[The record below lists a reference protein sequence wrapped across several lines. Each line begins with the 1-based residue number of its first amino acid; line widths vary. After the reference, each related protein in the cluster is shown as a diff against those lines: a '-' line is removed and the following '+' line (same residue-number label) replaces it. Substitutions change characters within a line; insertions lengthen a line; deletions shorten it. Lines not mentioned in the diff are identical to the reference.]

1 MNIRIAGFGGQGIVL
16 AGYVLGHAGILD
28 GRKALQTQSY
38 GSESRGGASKSDVI
52 ISDDEILELAP
63 SELDVLA
70 AMSQPA
76 LDKYRPDLKEGG
88 LLVYDSDLV
97 KVSDGGPRAFGRPIS
112 AVAHEKLGND
122 LVANMILVGYL
133 ARLTGVASAEALR
146 KAVAESVPP
155 KTVEV
160 NLTAFNEGYRWTVA

>member
-28 GRKALQTQSY
+28 GRNALQTQSY

-52 ISDDEILELAP
+52 VSDDEILELAP

-76 LDKYRPDLKEGG
+76 LDKYGPDLKEGG
-88 LLVYDSDLV
+88 LLIYDSDLV
-97 KVSDGGPRAFGRPIS
+97 KVADEGPRTFGRPIS
-112 AVAHEKLGND
+112 AIAHEKLGND

-133 ARLTGVASAEALR
+133 ARLTGVASADALR
-146 KAVAESVPP
+146 KAVAENVPP

-160 NLTAFNEGYRWTVA
+160 NLTAFNKGYRWAAA